1 MQQLLYILPALAC
14 PVGMGLMMWFMM
26 RGRGKNRPTQATP
39 DQEQELASLRA
50 QIKALR
56 PEPKPFDARH
66 PAPLTGKNSP
76 A

>member
-26 RGRGKNRPTQATP
+26 RGHGKDPATRGTP
-39 DQEQELASLRA
+39 EQEQELACLRA
-50 QIKALR
+50 QIQALR
-56 PEPKPFDARH
+56 PEPAAFDERH
-66 PAPLTGKNSP
+66 PAPLPGRNTP